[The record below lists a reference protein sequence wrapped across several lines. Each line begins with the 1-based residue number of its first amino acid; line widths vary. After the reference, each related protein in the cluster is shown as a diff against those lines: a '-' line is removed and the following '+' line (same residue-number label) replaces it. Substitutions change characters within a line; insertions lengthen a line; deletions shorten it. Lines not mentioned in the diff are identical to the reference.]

1 MTALV
6 LVCMLPRAA
15 AAELML
21 ETGHVDAF
29 AVYPEGDS
37 IALSLQ
43 EDVTGTHARH
53 APEDVELVV
62 GEHAYTE
69 ETADLEGVE
78 APGYLLP
85 QTQQSD
91 LLWPG
96 WDTQAL
102 AGAKDID
109 IEFLEVDGP
118 GAVYLFQAQGLGGV
132 GPVLESGAFEMTA
145 GEKIHQDMPAH
156 AHANWLF
163 TQPGTYTMRVVAHA
177 DGATSNEA
185 TYTWRI
191 GEGGE
196 RSESGEGSAGT
207 ESEKESEAADT
218 APLAETEAPV
228 HRTEVHAGEQ
238 TQEDTAACKPG
249 LRPQVKDD
257 RQVPATWNDPA
268 DMVFGLGDAAQTEL
282 PEPVGPIPAGK
293 AWMIGATQQAGVPW
307 LGANTQHE
315 SLLEHTTGD
324 VTWEVTSFDGPGSMF
339 VFTQGGLG
347 AIVGEEWFR
356 AENGS
361 AQGSHTIPA
370 NSHVHP
376 NWVFSAP
383 GTYHVGIRHSAT
395 AKDGGGLSGT
405 ATLTFEVGSAGN
417 ADDGH
422 FDFGSVYDAEGD
434 CGEAHA
440 AGSAGTIG
448 STGSAG
454 TGETAGATAT
464 RNGALAETGTTV
476 MTLPIAVLGLGILV
490 FGGGML
496 CLDTALRR
504 RIFAALGVEQ

>member
-1 MTALV
+1 MAILV
-6 LVCMLPRAA
+6 LVLTLPRAA
-15 AAELML
+15 AAELTL

-29 AVYPEGDS
+29 AVHPDGDT

-43 EDVTGTHARH
+43 EDVTGTHVRH
-53 APEDVELVV
+53 ASEDVELVV
-62 GEHAYTE
+62 GDHAYTE
-69 ETADLEGVE
+69 ETAGVEGVG
-78 APGYLLP
+78 ASGYLLP
-85 QTQQSD
+85 QTQQTD

-102 AGAKDID
+102 AGASEID

-118 GAVYLFQAQGLGGV
+118 GEIYLFQAQGLGGV
-132 GPVLESGAFEMTA
+132 GPVLASGALEVAA
-145 GEKIHQDMPAH
+145 GEKIHQDAPAH

-163 TQPGTYTMRVVAHA
+163 TEPGTYTMRVVAHA

-185 TYTWRI
+185 TYTWRV
-191 GEGGE
+191 GEQ
-196 RSESGEGSAGT
+196 A
-207 ESEKESEAADT
+207 EAAEVAT
-218 APLAETEAPV
+218 LAETNAPELQV
-228 HRTEVHAGEQ
+228 EEHANEVAPETMQKTE
-238 TQEDTAACKPG
+238 TAACKPG

-268 DMVFGLGDAAQTEL
+268 DMIFGLGEAAQTDL
-282 PEPVGPIPAGK
+282 PEAVGPIPAGK

-361 AQGSHTIPA
+361 AQGRHTIPA

-383 GTYHVGIRHSAT
+383 GTYHVGIRHTTT
-395 AKDGGGLSGT
+395 AKDGGELSGV
-405 ATLTFEVGSAGN
+405 ATLTFEVGGVGN

-434 CGEAHA
+434 CGETHEGT
-440 AGSAGTIG
+440 AGSAGATG

-454 TGETAGATAT
+454 TAEAASTTAT
-464 RNGALAETGTTV
+464 RTGALAETGTTV
-476 MTLPIAVLGLGILV
+476 MALPIAVLGLGILV

-504 RIFAALGVEQ
+504 RLLAAFGVEQ